1 MFVSLFALSSEI
13 DSDFDLL
20 LSDLEST
27 WPWKHCAKIP
37 LEKIDKKISCDFFDS
52 DAWCTFWRSLHVLL
66 SLVGNGLGSEVCSN
80 LILDLVQIYQISW
93 CNFPIIR
100 DMHMSRFAQDD
111 QFSLKHPLSS
121 TCYFEEFLSTI
132 EHVAGPRPL
141 QSFVGNLHGSLPSR
155 WRLRSFIQRVLAPR
169 CFVWILG
176 TVKLQKF
183 TFRKLNWKLKK
194 CLPPFQ
200 FPHEKKKYVSNTS
213 VWLGVASGVR
223 GVSGVSASC
232 LSQLESFFN
241 ETRKPGK
248 NQQKKWNIPN
258 ILGDHQ

>member
-1 MFVSLFALSSEI
+1 MR
-13 DSDFDLL
+13 LL
-20 LSDLEST
+20 DN
-27 WPWKHCAKIP
+27 
-37 LEKIDKKISCDFFDS
+37 
-52 DAWCTFWRSLHVLL
+52 AWCTFWRSLHVLL

-80 LILDLVQIYQISW
+80 LFLDLVQIYQISW

-155 WRLRSFIQRVLAPR
+155 WRLRSFIQRVLAQR

-200 FPHEKKKYVSNTS
+200 FPHKRKKRFQHICLAGRG
-213 VWLGVASGVR
+213 LGCQR
-223 GVSGVSASC
+223 RLRC
-232 LSQLESFFN
+232 LSLLPQS
-241 ETRKPGK
+241 TRVIF
-248 NQQKKWNIPN
+248 QWNS
-258 ILGDHQ
+258 

>member
-37 LEKIDKKISCDFFDS
+37 LEKIDKKISCDFFDN
-52 DAWCTFWRSLHVLL
+52 AWCTFWRSLHVLL

-155 WRLRSFIQRVLAPR
+155 WRLRSFIQRVLAQR

-200 FPHEKKKYVSNTS
+200 FPHKKKKTFPTHLSGWAWPRVSEASQVSQPLAS
-213 VWLGVASGVR
+213 VNSSHFSMKLVNPVKINK
-223 GVSGVSASC
+223 
-232 LSQLESFFN
+232 Q
-241 ETRKPGK
+241 
-248 NQQKKWNIPN
+248 KWNIPN
-258 ILGDHQ
+258 IPGDHQ